1 MIQKM
6 KKLTFLVYHK
16 EYEGF
21 LVELQK
27 LGVLHIQPSAD
38 QSQACL
44 QDRLDEPDGLQRLRE
59 QLREVQVVK
68 ASLMKL
74 TGLFDEDIVPGEP
87 DATIAGRVTEI
98 EERLHVVDGALEKAR
113 HDELL
118 LAPWGDI
125 DKVQM
130 DRLHRAGIKEYFY
143 KVGRAYF
150 DRELTDYSALEISRD
165 KNSVYFMAFS
175 MDGREPEGIAA
186 IPLSLP
192 EGLYS
197 EARARV
203 RALEE
208 EKRMLTAE
216 RMDIASNSIGRIK
229 AYETELL
236 NMIAREEADLDTL
249 RAAGET
255 VMVLEGWFPVVQ
267 LEKVEGFLKGADVYY
282 EMRDPVD
289 TDPVPT
295 QFRNNWFNRM
305 FEPLT
310 KMYGYPCY
318 DEWDPTPVVA
328 PFFTLFFAICMG
340 DAAYGVII
348 MLYGMMEIR
357 GKAKN
362 VPILGEMLHGY
373 GGMLVALGAATT
385 LIGLSLG
392 TVFGTNMAEWTFVSW
407 PPAVVEYFRFVQGN
421 FPGTG
426 YSFQMVAAIIIG
438 VVHLCIAMLVKALL
452 YSKREGFVNNLGQ
465 WGWTLLMI
473 GGVVTGSLAAVG
485 TLSQET
491 TTFVLIGIGGV
502 AAVCIYLLNNVQR
515 LRNKFVQGLI
525 VNPLAGL
532 YDTYN
537 MASGLLGDVLSYV
550 RLYALCL
557 AGGVLG
563 SAFNSIGSMCAE
575 GFTGG
580 IVVAVVI
587 YVAGHVLN
595 LMLSGISAFV
605 HPLRLNFVEYFKNA
619 GYNGRGTAYEPFRN
633 K

>member
-16 EYEGF
+16 EYDGF

-38 QSQACL
+38 QSQA
-44 QDRLDEPDGLQRLRE
+44 EPDALRSLRE
-59 QLREVQVVK
+59 ELRVVQEVK
-68 ASLMKL
+68 ASLLK
-74 TGLFDEDIVPGEP
+74 TAGLFDEDVVPG
-87 DATIAGRVTEI
+87 DADAAIVARVTEI
-98 EERLHVVDGALEKAR
+98 DERLRVVDAALERAR
-113 HDELL
+113 SDEGL

-125 DKVQM
+125 DRVQM
-130 DRLHRAGIKEYFY
+130 ERLHKAGLQEYFY
-143 KVGRAYF
+143 RVDRAYF
-150 DRELTDYSALEISRD
+150 DKKLTDYSDLEISRD
-165 KNSVYFMAFS
+165 KKFVYFMAFS
-175 MDGREPEGIAA
+175 VDGREPEGIAA
-186 IPLSLP
+186 VPLSLP
-192 EGLYS
+192 DVTYS
-197 EARARV
+197 EARKRV
-203 RALEE
+203 AELNGERD
-208 EKRMLTAE
+208 RLTAE
-216 RMDIASNSIGRIK
+216 RMDIASNRIGGIK
-229 AYETELL
+229 AYEAVLL
-236 NMIAREEADLDTL
+236 NRIAREVADFDTL

-267 LEKVEGFLKGADVYY
+267 LEAVERFLKGADVYY
-282 EMRDPVD
+282 EMRDPVE
-289 TDPVPT
+289 TDSVPT

-328 PFFTLFFAICMG
+328 LFFTLFFAICMG
-340 DAAYGVII
+340 DAAYGVIL
-348 MLYGMMEIR
+348 MLYGLLEMR
-357 GKAKN
+357 GLARKT
-362 VPILGEMLHGY
+362 PILGEMLHGC
-373 GGMLVALGAATT
+373 GGMLVTLGAATT
-385 LIGLSLG
+385 VIGLSLG

-407 PPAVVEYFRFVQGN
+407 PPAVVEYFRFVQGK
-421 FPGTG
+421 FPGTE

-452 YSKREGFVNNLGQ
+452 YSKKEGFVNNLGQ
-465 WGWTLLMI
+465 WGWTLLMV
-473 GGVVTGSLAAVG
+473 GGIVTGTLAAIG
-485 TLSQET
+485 TLSQEVT
-491 TTFVLIGIGGV
+491 TWLLIGIGGV
-502 AAVCIYLLNNVQR
+502 AAVCIYFLNNVQR
-515 LRNKFVQGLI
+515 LRNRFVQGLI
-525 VNPLAGL
+525 INPLAGL

-580 IVVAVVI
+580 IAVAVLI
-587 YVAGHVLN
+587 YVVGHLLN
-595 LMLSGISAFV
+595 LLLSGISAFV

-619 GYNGRGTAYEPFRN
+619 GYNGRGIAYEPFRN